1 MTIHN
6 EEQEV
11 EEFNLTAR
19 DIPNF
24 NRTPRIDKIE
34 EVIGRVMEENIL
46 LKGENKLLNARIE
59 RLEMELDVA

>member
-6 EEQEV
+6 EKQEV

-24 NRTPRIDKIE
+24 NRTPRIDKLE
-34 EVIGRVMEENIL
+34 EVIGALMEESKIQ
-46 LKGENKLLNARIE
+46 KARID
-59 RLEMELDVA
+59 RLEMERDVD